1 MRCLRDKPQTTQ
13 STRISS
19 TAHFTLSFLGWSRP
33 DERRNLTMKY
43 VDANDMSRRSCLSG
57 RMNICPVLQPL
68 TGCQS
73 SWYEA
78 GVWVYIKQSQA
89 VHLLSVSHAPPLK
102 LQDHL
107 QQFYHHIAIWWDCSW
122 GKKKQNTTRPFPIFL
137 PFLALTSCGLI
148 LCSMSTHQGDLSH
161 CHVPRKHT
169 WHLAPGCPIQPSL
182 SFARLQR
189 QGHLSWV

>member
-1 MRCLRDKPQTTQ
+1 MLTRQTTTTQ
-13 STRISS
+13 STHVSS

-33 DERRNLTMKY
+33 DERQNLTVMY
-43 VDANDMSRRSCLSG
+43 VDTNDMMRRRSHPSG
-57 RMNICPVLQPL
+57 RKNICPVLWLL
-68 TGCQS
+68 TGCQT
-73 SWYEA
+73 SWYKA
-78 GVWVYIKQSQA
+78 GVCVYIKQSPA
-89 VHLLSVSHAPPLK
+89 VHLLSVTHAPSLK
-102 LQDHL
+102 PQDHL
-107 QQFYHHIAIWWDCSW
+107 QQSYHYVATMA
-122 GKKKQNTTRPFPIFL
+122 KKRPKKDTTRPFPIFF
-137 PFLALTSCGLI
+137 PCLALTSCGLI